1 MDTNISAEDIKSKK
15 YLAHLL
21 KIKHKFQV
29 TRVASIDGFVQSDL
43 PVVIAYRPNSKV
55 LSQSGGKG
63 VSREQATISA
73 LMESFECH
81 TAEEVSADMY
91 CREVELHGKFCDPRT
106 LAVTMKDYCKYELNS
121 WKLVDRLDNNL
132 KVWMPF
138 DAISLDFTRMT
149 NYQSRETFF
158 LSSNGL
164 ASGSSWDM
172 ATISAIYEVIERH
185 SLTVHELQGLDSNK
199 RIDLSSIENPSIQSV
214 VSRLQETEQL
224 EVYLFDN
231 TLWPDF
237 PTFKCILISNSTM
250 YAGFGCHSSPTI
262 SILRAI
268 TEANQGRVISVSGSR
283 EDMNSEVYLCTS
295 PSKDNTYVDE
305 TLIYSPVT
313 YDFNDKKDILTPKQ
327 LLTKIQKYHEGK
339 WYLYQFPQIDEQVYV
354 VRVIAEELHG
364 YNYPG
369 YISSTFLESPSKAL
383 VSYNINKE
391 LHSPAAS

>member
-1 MDTNISAEDIKSKK
+1 MDTNMSAEGSKSMQ

-63 VSREQATISA
+63 VAREQAIISA

-81 TAEEVSADMY
+81 TAEEVSVDKY
-91 CREVELHGKFCDPRT
+91 CREVELDGEFCDPRK

-121 WKLVDRLDNNL
+121 WKIVNRLDNNL
-132 KVWMPF
+132 KRWIPF

-149 NYQSRETFF
+149 NYQSRGTFF

-172 ATISAIYEVIERH
+172 ATTSAIYEVIERH
-185 SLTVHELQGLDSNK
+185 SLTVHELQGLDSSK
-199 RIDLSSIENPSIQSV
+199 RIDLRSIENPSIQSV

-224 EVYLFDN
+224 EVHLYDN

-237 PTFKCILISNSTM
+237 PTFKCLLISKSTRW
-250 YAGFGCHSSPTI
+250 AGFGCHSCPTI

-268 TEANQGRVISVSGSR
+268 TEANQGRVISISGSR

-295 PSKDNTYVDE
+295 PSKDNTYSDAPP
-305 TLIYSPVT
+305 LYAPVA
-313 YDFNDKKDILTPKQ
+313 YDFNQKKDILTPKQ
-327 LLTKIQKYHEGK
+327 LFAKIQKYHNGK

-354 VRVIAEELHG
+354 VRVIAEDLHG

-383 VSYNINKE
+383 FSYNINKE